1 MVETEDDTYKLNSD
15 GRKQTLRVS
24 LINNEQVSLISTN
37 TNSKQKFVTLVTLQL
52 LREVCESFMS
62 AKNSKE

>member
-37 TNSKQKFVTLVTLQL
+37 TNSKQKFVTLVTLQ
-52 LREVCESFMS
+52 
-62 AKNSKE
+62 